1 MEKIQNIVQYAEL
14 IVAFPAYLK
23 AVFLLCLCSQNLL
36 KLKKKKSL
44 CWKRLETGKF
54 K

>member
-23 AVFLLCLCSQNLL
+23 AAFLLCLCSQNLL